1 MSEKQVNSLFWMGLF
16 LTAVGVMGLYVL
28 DLGLTEM
35 DIYYS
40 KIILYLSGLSTIYFG
55 WKKIEHKFPDKR
67 K

>member
-28 DLGLTEM
+28 DLGLSEM

-55 WKKIEHKFPDKR
+55 WKKIEHRFPDKR